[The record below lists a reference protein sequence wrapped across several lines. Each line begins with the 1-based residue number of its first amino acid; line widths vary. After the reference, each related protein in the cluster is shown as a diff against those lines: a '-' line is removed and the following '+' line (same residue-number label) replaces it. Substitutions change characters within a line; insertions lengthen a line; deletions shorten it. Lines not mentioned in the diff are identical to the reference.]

1 MSEYLFCTG
10 DIKTLDYC
18 MEVYKQ
24 FVNRELLDF
33 FIADKWEI
41 VHALKKMRSELF
53 NFKMHLEGLF
63 MLIFRLL
70 KKKKNLENVAK
81 TEKLFKKN

>member
-1 MSEYLFCTG
+1 
-10 DIKTLDYC
+10 

-24 FVNRELLDF
+24 FINRELLDF
-33 FIADKWEI
+33 FIADQWEI
-41 VHALKKMRSELF
+41 VRALKKMRGELI

-70 KKKKNLENVAK
+70 QKNQNLKISLKQKNCLKKINK
-81 TEKLFKKN
+81 TILKIYKEKW

>member
-1 MSEYLFCTG
+1 
-10 DIKTLDYC
+10 

-24 FVNRELLDF
+24 FINRELLDF
-33 FIADKWEI
+33 FIADQWEI
-41 VHALKKMRSELF
+41 VRALKKMRGELI

-70 KKKKNLENVAK
+70 QKNQNLKISLKQKNCLKKINK
-81 TEKLFKKN
+81 TILKIYKEKR